1 MYAMSSSSRGSGG
14 GRGGFI
20 TVALPL
26 GVGSGETTGGSSESE
41 RITGSSRV
49 SEGNI
54 RDGVIA
60 EASSQVL
67 GWLGSFDRSSG
78 PIQESFSRVLQVP
91 R

>member
-1 MYAMSSSSRGSGG
+1 MYATSSSSRGSGG

-26 GVGSGETTGGSSESE
+26 GVRSCETTGASSESE

-49 SEGNI
+49 REGNI

-60 EASSQVL
+60 EASSLVSV
-67 GWLGSFDRSSG
+67 WLGTFDRSSG
-78 PIQESFSRVLQVP
+78 PI
-91 R
+91 